1 MEKTIKA
8 ITIILIMHFLV
19 GWHWFEPAAKKNQA
33 GISAYREKKYDEAL
47 KQFLSAKGIK
57 PDLPE
62 LKNNTAASLY
72 QLKKYKEA
80 LEEFSKINAE
90 KAAVPKSDLYY
101 NLGNSFF
108 RLDQFDKALAYY
120 KKSLLENAEDIQAK
134 KNFELTLKKLQQQ
147 QDKQDQ
153 NKDQN
158 QDQKQDQNQ
167 QNKDKNKDQEKQD
180 QMQQKQQKH
189 QPILQYL
196 DQKEKNQMKDKKRAI
211 GIARKE
217 KDW

>member
-1 MEKTIKA
+1 MP
-8 ITIILIMHFLV
+8 FLV

-33 GISAYREKKYDEAL
+33 GIDAYREKKYDEAL
-47 KQFLSAKGIK
+47 KQFLSARGIK
-57 PDLPE
+57 PNLPE

-80 LEEFSKINAE
+80 LEEFSKIDAR
-90 KAAVPKSDLYY
+90 KAAIPESDLYY

-108 RLDQFDKALAYY
+108 RLDQFDKALAFY
-120 KKSLLENAEDIQAK
+120 KKSLLENAEDIAAK
-134 KNFELTLKKLQQQ
+134 KNFELTLQKLQQQ
-147 QDKQDQ
+147 QQ
-153 NKDQN
+153 NKQEQN
-158 QDQKQDQNQ
+158 QDQNQ
-167 QNKDKNKDQEKQD
+167 QNKDKKEDQQRQE

-189 QPILQYL
+189 RPLLQYL